1 MTRLLVAVLLIASTG
16 GCTSRMI
23 NERHDA
29 TCKAQGTEPG
39 SKAYFQCR
47 LKQAVN

>member
-1 MTRLLVAVLLIASTG
+1 MTRLLVAVLLIVSTG
-16 GCTSRMI
+16 GRTSRMI

-29 TCKAQGTEPG
+29 ACKAQGTEPG

>member
-1 MTRLLVAVLLIASTG
+1 MIRLFAAVLLIVSTG

-23 NERHDA
+23 TERDDA
-29 TCKAQGTEPG
+29 YCKAQGTEPG